1 MLCILF
7 IQVSYNVYTVNIDAH
22 HSMYAIK

>member
-7 IQVSYNVYTVNIDAH
+7 IHVSYNVYTVNIDTH
-22 HSMYAIK
+22 HNMYAIE